1 MVDNAK
7 RPDEFELIERFF
19 APLAKGEPGALGL
32 QDDAALLSPEEGKRL
47 IVTTDTLSAGVHFPA
62 DEAPGDTAARLMGV
76 NLSDLAAMGA
86 RPWVYTLSL
95 SLPEDWQ
102 PSFVEEFARELGRQ
116 QEAYGLHLVGGD
128 TVAGKGPLTLTLTV
142 IGTVDEGR
150 ELRRVGAEA
159 GDYVYVSGTL
169 GDGALGLKVMK
180 GEIDGLADEHAEELL
195 ARYRR
200 PQPRVQLG
208 LGLAGLA
215 SAAIDVSDGL
225 VADLGHVAK
234 ASGQDA
240 VIEASRV
247 PFSEAAKAAFAIE
260 PDLME
265 TALTGGDDY
274 ELLFTA
280 PPTAAD
286 NIKGLSKEL
295 DLALT
300 RIGQMGP
307 DGDGPGD
314 NAGDVRVIDDDGR
327 EMTFAGA
334 GYRHF

>member
-1 MVDNAK
+1 MGNAK
-7 RPDEFELIERFF
+7 RPDEFELIARFF
-19 APLAKGEPGALGL
+19 APLAEGESGALGL
-32 QDDAALLSPEEGKRL
+32 QDDAALLRPEEGKRL

-62 DEAPGDTAARLMGV
+62 EEAPGDIAAKLLGV

-102 PSFVEEFARELGRQ
+102 PSFLEEFARELGRQ

-142 IGTVDEGR
+142 IGTVDEGG
-150 ELRRVGAEA
+150 ELRRGGAQA
-159 GDYVYVSGTL
+159 GDHVYLSGTL
-169 GDGALGLKVMK
+169 GDGALGLRVMQ
-180 GEIDGLADEHAEELL
+180 GEIDGLAGKHAEELL

-200 PQPRVQLG
+200 PRPRVQLG
-208 LGLAGLA
+208 LRLAGLA

-225 VADLGHVAK
+225 VADLGHLAK
-234 ASGQDA
+234 ASAHDTI
-240 VIEASRV
+240 IEAGRV
-247 PFSEAAKAAFAIE
+247 PFSDAARAAFALN
-260 PDLME
+260 PDLMKV
-265 TALTGGDDY
+265 ALTGGDDY

-280 PPTAAD
+280 PSTAAD
-286 NIKGLSKEL
+286 DIEGLSKEL

-300 RIGQMGP
+300 RIGQMGA
-307 DGDGPGD
+307 DGED
-314 NAGDVRVIDDDGR
+314 AGDVRVIGDDGR

>member
-1 MVDNAK
+1 MNNAK
-7 RPDEFELIERFF
+7 RPDEFELIARFF
-19 APLAKGEPGALGL
+19 APLAEGEPGALGL
-32 QDDAALLSPEEGKRL
+32 QDDAALLSPEAGKRL

-62 DEAPGDTAARLMGV
+62 DEAPEDTAARLLGV

-95 SLPEDWQ
+95 GLPEDWR
-102 PSFVEEFARELGRQ
+102 PSFLEKFAQELGRQ
-116 QEAYGLHLVGGD
+116 QEAHGLHLVGGD
-128 TVAGKGPLTLTLTV
+128 TVVGKGPLTLTLTV

-150 ELRRVGAEA
+150 ELRRGGAQA
-159 GDYVYVSGTL
+159 GDHVYISGTL
-169 GDGALGLKVMK
+169 GDGALGLRVMQ
-180 GEIDGLADEHAEELL
+180 GEIDGLAGNHAEELL

-200 PQPRVQLG
+200 PRPRVQLG
-208 LGLAGLA
+208 LRLAGLA

-225 VADLGHVAK
+225 VADLGHVAN

-240 VIEASRV
+240 VIEAGRV
-247 PFSEAAKAAFAIE
+247 PFSDAARAAFAIK
-260 PDLME
+260 PDLMKV
-265 TALTGGDDY
+265 ALTGGDDY

-286 NIKGLSKEL
+286 DIEGLSKEL

-314 NAGDVRVIDDDGR
+314 GAGDVRVIDDDGR
-327 EMTFAGA
+327 EMTFAEA

>member
-1 MVDNAK
+1 MGNVK
-7 RPDEFELIERFF
+7 RPDEFELIARFF
-19 APLAKGEPGALGL
+19 APLAEGESGALGL
-32 QDDAALLSPEEGKRL
+32 QDDAALLRPEEGKRL

-62 DEAPGDTAARLMGV
+62 EEAPGDIAAKLLGV

-102 PSFVEEFARELGRQ
+102 PSFLEEFARELGRQ

-142 IGTVDEGR
+142 IGTVDEGG
-150 ELRRVGAEA
+150 ELRRGGAQA
-159 GDYVYVSGTL
+159 GDHVYLSGTL
-169 GDGALGLKVMK
+169 GDGALGLRVMQ
-180 GEIDGLADEHAEELL
+180 GEIDGLAGKHAEELL

-200 PQPRVQLG
+200 PRPRVQLG
-208 LGLAGLA
+208 LRLAGLA

-225 VADLGHVAK
+225 VADLGHLAK
-234 ASGQDA
+234 ASAHDA
-240 VIEASRV
+240 IIEAGRV
-247 PFSEAAKAAFAIE
+247 PFSDAARAAFALN
-260 PDLME
+260 PDLMKV
-265 TALTGGDDY
+265 ALTGGDDY

-280 PPTAAD
+280 PSTAAD
-286 NIKGLSKEL
+286 DIEGLSKER

-300 RIGQMGP
+300 RIGQMGA
-307 DGDGPGD
+307 DGED
-314 NAGDVRVIDDDGR
+314 AGDVRVIGDDGR
-327 EMTFAGA
+327 EMTFAEA

>member
-1 MVDNAK
+1 MGNAK
-7 RPDEFELIERFF
+7 RPDEFELIARFF
-19 APLAKGEPGALGL
+19 APLAEGESGALGL
-32 QDDAALLSPEEGKRL
+32 QDDAALLRPEEGKRL

-62 DEAPGDTAARLMGV
+62 EEAPGDIAAKLLGV

-102 PSFVEEFARELGRQ
+102 PSFLEEFAQELGRQ

-142 IGTVDEGR
+142 IGTVDEGG
-150 ELRRVGAEA
+150 ELRRGGAQA
-159 GDYVYVSGTL
+159 GDHVYLSGTL
-169 GDGALGLKVMK
+169 GDGALGLRVMQ
-180 GEIDGLADEHAEELL
+180 GEIDGLAGKHAEELL

-200 PQPRVQLG
+200 PRPRVQLG
-208 LGLAGLA
+208 LRLAGLA

-225 VADLGHVAK
+225 VADLGHLAK
-234 ASGQDA
+234 ASAHDA
-240 VIEASRV
+240 IIEAGRV
-247 PFSEAAKAAFAIE
+247 PFSDAARAAFALN
-260 PDLME
+260 PDLMKV
-265 TALTGGDDY
+265 ALTGGDDY

-280 PPTAAD
+280 PSTAAD
-286 NIKGLSKEL
+286 DIEGLSKEL

-300 RIGQMGP
+300 RIGQMGA
-307 DGDGPGD
+307 DGED
-314 NAGDVRVIDDDGR
+314 AGDVRVIGDDGR
-327 EMTFAGA
+327 EMTFAEA